1 MTSEDESIVGL
12 RNLAT
17 GKVRRIPVETIE
29 DRINKGTANAGFI
42 NSLTRELP
50 RDLIAWLASMNAT
63 VRAHGGDRD
72 RCEFRILLTA
82 GGWIARLLQGT
93 VVVRCGVLHLGL
105 SSIGLE
111 RTSPHGWCKL
121 HQLQPNGGQFGAI
134 LELFCEAQ
142 SARKPMKTRCFTRLS
157 SLQL

>member
-1 MTSEDESIVGL
+1 VTSEDESIVGL

-121 HQLQPNGGQFGAI
+121 HQLQPNGGSSGQFWNFFA
-134 LELFCEAQ
+134 
-142 SARKPMKTRCFTRLS
+142 KPKVLANP
-157 SLQL
+157 

>member
-1 MTSEDESIVGL
+1 VTSEDESIVGL

-105 SSIGLE
+105 SSIGLSSIGLSSIGLE

-121 HQLQPNGGQFGAI
+121 HQPCQMGGSSGQFWNFFA
-134 LELFCEAQ
+134 
-142 SARKPMKTRCFTRLS
+142 KPKVLAN
-157 SLQL
+157 L